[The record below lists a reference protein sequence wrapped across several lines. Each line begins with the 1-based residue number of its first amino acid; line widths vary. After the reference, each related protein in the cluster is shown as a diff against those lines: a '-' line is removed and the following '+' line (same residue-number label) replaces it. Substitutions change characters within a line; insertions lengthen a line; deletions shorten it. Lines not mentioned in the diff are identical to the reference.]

1 MRAERGLL
9 LWRRLKEEES
19 GGVAVEAGFYFVI
32 FFLLCALLSDMSAV
46 FLDKGRLERVNL
58 SLATITQQRARF
70 YRGEETLSAS
80 EVRQLYDLAG
90 VLFKE
95 SRLAGRAY
103 AVYTDAVYF
112 SPGDQRSSEKT
123 LSYQAGESG
132 CDVRKYTMTSK
143 EVTDLAVWNPDDA
156 RWLPIYQV
164 TICVV
169 GTQSLFKRL
178 GGALGM
184 AVGDLSVSNAVLPR

>member
-1 MRAERGLL
+1 MRAEYGLS

-32 FFLLCALLSDMSAV
+32 FFLLCALLTDMSAV

-58 SLATITQQRARF
+58 SLATITQQRGRF
-70 YRGEETLSAS
+70 FKGEETLSAS
-80 EVRQLYDLAG
+80 EAHQLYDLAG
-90 VLFKE
+90 VLFKD
-95 SRLAGRAY
+95 SRLVSRDY

-112 SPGDQRSSEKT
+112 SPGEKLSAEVM
-123 LSYQAGESG
+123 LSYRAGSSG
-132 CDVRKYTMTSK
+132 CSVRKHAMTDR
-143 EVTDLAVWNPDDA
+143 EVMDLAVWNPDDT
-156 RWLPIYQV
+156 RWLPVYQV
-164 TICVV
+164 TICIT

-184 AVGDLSVSNAVLPR
+184 TIGDLSVSSAVLPR